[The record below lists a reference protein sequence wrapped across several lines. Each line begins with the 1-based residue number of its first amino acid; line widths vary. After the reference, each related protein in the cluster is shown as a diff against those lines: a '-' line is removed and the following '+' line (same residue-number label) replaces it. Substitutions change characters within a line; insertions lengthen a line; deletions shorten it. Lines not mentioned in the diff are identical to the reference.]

1 MTVICCFA
9 IFSRSL
15 CSLEPFSFFLVFFSR
30 FFSHFFFQDPSAAV
44 ASSTSAGCT
53 PDHLAD
59 LIGFVMRCHL
69 EVEELAETV
78 RRQVLT
84 GQVWTATKNLTH
96 YNRSML

>member
-1 MTVICCFA
+1 MYLLGI
-9 IFSRSL
+9 SRSL
-15 CSLEPFSFFLVFFSR
+15 GQYFFLILFFSFVLL
-30 FFSHFFFQDPSAAV
+30 FFQDPSAAV

-69 EVEELAETV
+69 EVEELTDTI

-84 GQVWTATKNLTH
+84 GQVWTAKISIH
-96 YNRSML
+96 HDA